1 MKEAARRRQ
10 RMEEQL
16 LDLKQASD
24 MLGLSIY
31 TISNWVQKRKIA
43 HVKLG
48 RRVLIKRTDI
58 EALIEKG
65 SVPAREAC

>member
-1 MKEAARRRQ
+1 
-10 RMEEQL
+10 MEEQL